1 MNQSNQLTALEKELE
16 SIRILFQ
23 EVQSLQEKQYE
34 RITEPTELGQC
45 LNEQR
50 KTLGIDLETLH
61 LQTDISLSTL
71 KRLFK
76 DPSQV
81 RFSTLL
87 LVAETLGVKL
97 CIEK

>member
-1 MNQSNQLTALEKELE
+1 MSQSNTLTTLEKEFE
-16 SIRILFQ
+16 AIRTLFQ
-23 EVQSLQEKQYE
+23 KIQSQQEKQYD
-34 RITEPTELGQC
+34 RITEPTELGQR

-50 KTLGIDLETLH
+50 KKLGIDLETLH

-87 LVAETLGVKL
+87 LVAEALGVKL

>member
-1 MNQSNQLTALEKELE
+1 MSQSNTLTTLEKEFE
-16 SIRILFQ
+16 AIRTLFQ
-23 EVQSLQEKQYE
+23 KIQSQQEKQYE
-34 RITEPTELGQC
+34 PITEPTEFGQQ

-50 KTLGIDLETLH
+50 KKLGIDLETLH
-61 LQTDISLSTL
+61 LQTDVSLSTL

-87 LVAETLGVKL
+87 LVTEALGVKL

>member
-1 MNQSNQLTALEKELE
+1 MSQSNIQAVLEKELE
-16 SIRILFQ
+16 TIRLLFQ
-23 EVQSLQEKQYE
+23 EAQNLQEKQYE
-34 RITEPTELGQC
+34 PITEPTEFGQQ

-50 KTLGIDLETLH
+50 KKLGIDLETLH
-61 LQTDISLSTL
+61 LQTDVSLSTL

-87 LVAETLGVKL
+87 LVAEALGVKL

>member
-1 MNQSNQLTALEKELE
+1 MNRQHLKAELTDKLAEIAALFAELHALNGKTYEMLGDPSDVGRLLNQ
-16 SIRILFQ
+16 
-23 EVQSLQEKQYE
+23 
-34 RITEPTELGQC
+34 
-45 LNEQR
+45 QR
-50 KTLGIDLETLH
+50 KALGIDLETLH

-87 LVAETLGVKL
+87 LVAQTLGVRL